1 MAGGV
6 LCSHS
11 DFVRQG
17 RDLRRGR
24 VGGDMEPTREYFV
37 AGEGT
42 TNGLH
47 EGSGWGD
54 ATRSRGRMAK
64 RIEIWSEE

>member
-1 MAGGV
+1 MSRRV
-6 LCSHS
+6 LGSHP

-17 RDLRRGR
+17 CDLCRGS
-24 VGGDMEPTREYFV
+24 VWGDMKPAREYFV

-47 EGSGWGD
+47 EGSG
-54 ATRSRGRMAK
+54 
-64 RIEIWSEE
+64 